1 MASNSKSWGFDPTD
15 DKDVYVCLFIS
26 RNKDNKDV
34 PNFVERRKSF
44 ITTKHYTD
52 PDLIIEFFNF
62 VSNGVPNETCRMYYS
77 LNSRNKEVVYKNLL
91 HFLID
96 EPNFNLCALQSKIA
110 SIAAKKECAKTK
122 HWFFDFDIKDKNKVT
137 EFMNDIYSIDNDV
150 EITYHETLNGYT
162 IIVSRGF
169 DTRELLNK
177 WSENVTLKKDDLV
190 LRHCVALC
198 RREHHCEQTIKSYE
212 ETMRWKNNDSSI

>member
-15 DKDVYVCLFIS
+15 DKDIYVCLFIS
-26 RNKDNKDV
+26 RNKDNKNV

-44 ITTKHYTD
+44 ITTKDYND
-52 PDLIIEFFNF
+52 PNLIREFFNF
-62 VSNGVPNETCRMYYS
+62 ISNGVPNEMCRMYYS
-77 LNSRNKEVVYKNLL
+77 LNSRNKKVVYKNLL

-96 EPNFNLCALQSKIA
+96 EPNFNLCALPSKIA

-137 EFMNDIYSIDNDV
+137 EFINDINNIDNDV
-150 EITYHETLNGYT
+150 EITYHGTPNGYA

-190 LRHCVALC
+190 YRHWG
-198 RREHHCEQTIKSYE
+198 QTIKPYE
-212 ETMRWKNNDSSI
+212 LNNEVKE

>member
-15 DKDVYVCLFIS
+15 DKDIYVCLFIS

-44 ITTKHYTD
+44 ITTKDYND
-52 PDLIIEFFNF
+52 PDLIREFFNF
-62 VSNGVPNETCRMYYS
+62 VSDGVPNEMCRMYYS

-91 HFLID
+91 HFLVD
-96 EPNFNLCALQSKIA
+96 NPNFNLCALPSKIA

-122 HWFFDFDIKDKNKVT
+122 HWFFDFDIKDKNKVI
-137 EFMNDIYSIDNDV
+137 EFINDINNIDNDV
-150 EITYHETLNGYT
+150 EITNHETPNGYA

-169 DTRELLNK
+169 DARKLLNK

-190 LRHCVALC
+190 YRCSGETVHSYQECV
-198 RREHHCEQTIKSYE
+198 R
-212 ETMRWKNNDSSI
+212 